1 MILSEKR
8 YEKILQTIIAEYIA
22 TGEPVGSRTISKK
35 SDIGLSAA
43 SIRNIMSDLTELGY
57 ITQPHVSAGRIPT
70 DLGYRFFVDTSVG
83 LRSLDIKEQAAI
95 ESLLSSAVADLRDLL
110 RRSSWIL
117 AGLSKQAG
125 VVAAAAVAEQTFK
138 TIEFIKVAE
147 DRILVVLVST
157 GGTIQNRLIHDED
170 AINQETLE
178 MYSRMLNDMLKD
190 LDLRQARERI
200 EDELKKEKTLMDVV
214 LAKVLRFGQT
224 ILSDD
229 PTRELFIEGQ
239 SNILDEPE
247 FAQID
252 RLRALLTTFE
262 QKSNLLK
269 ILDKTLEAKGVQIM
283 IGSEHGL
290 DTIESCSIVAYPIH
304 AQKIPLGSIAVI
316 GPKRMDYQK
325 VISVVDTT
333 ALILTRLIKKLVE
346 TAV

>member
-1 MILSEKR
+1 MNLSEKR

-22 TGEPVGSRTISKK
+22 TGEPVGSRTISKR

-43 SIRNIMSDLTELGY
+43 SIRNIMSDLTESGY

-70 DLGYRFFVDTSVG
+70 DLGYRYYVDTRVG
-83 LRSLDIKEQAAI
+83 LGQVDLKEQAAI

-125 VVAAAAVAEQTFK
+125 IVAAAAVAEQTFK
-138 TIEFIKVAE
+138 AIEFIKVAD
-147 DRILVVLVST
+147 DRVLVVLVST
-157 GGTIQNRLIHDED
+157 GGSVQNRLIYDED
-170 AINQETLE
+170 GIKQETLE
-178 MYSRMLNDMLKD
+178 SYSRMLNDMLKD

-200 EDELKKEKTLMDVV
+200 EQELKKEKTLVDVV
-214 LAKVLRFGQT
+214 LAKVLRLGQT

-229 PTRELFIEGQ
+229 PSRELFIEGQ

-247 FAQID
+247 FAQVE

-269 ILDKTLEAKGVQIM
+269 ILDKTLEAQGVQIL

-290 DTIESCSIVAYPIH
+290 DSIESCSIVAYPIH
-304 AQKIPLGSIAVI
+304 AHEIALGSIAVI

-333 ALILTRLIKKLVE
+333 ALILTRLLKKLVE
-346 TAV
+346 NAV

>member
-1 MILSEKR
+1 MNLSEKR

-43 SIRNIMSDLTELGY
+43 SIRNVMSDLTDSGY
-57 ITQPHVSAGRIPT
+57 IMQPHVSAGRVPT
-70 DLGYRFFVDTSVG
+70 DLGYRFYVDNTVG
-83 LRSLDIKEQAAI
+83 PGRLNVKEQAAI

-125 VVAAAAVAEQTFK
+125 VVAAAAVVEQTFK

-157 GGTIQNRLIHDED
+157 GGLVQNRLIYDED
-170 AINQETLE
+170 NIKQETLE
-178 MYSRMLNDMLKD
+178 SYSRMLNDMLKD

-200 EDELKKEKTLMDVV
+200 DQELKKEKTLVDVV

-229 PTRELFIEGQ
+229 PSRELFIEGQ

-247 FAQID
+247 FAQIE

-269 ILDKTLEAKGVQIM
+269 ILDRTLEAQGVQIL

-290 DTIESCSIVAYPIH
+290 DSIESCSIVAYPIH
-304 AQKIPLGSIAVI
+304 AQNIPLGSIAVI

-333 ALILTRLIKKLVE
+333 ALILTRLLKKLVE
-346 TAV
+346 SAV

>member
-1 MILSEKR
+1 MNLSEKR

-22 TGEPVGSRTISKK
+22 TGEPVGSRPISKRP
-35 SDIGLSAA
+35 DIGLSAA
-43 SIRNIMSDLTELGY
+43 SIRNIMSDLTESGY

-70 DLGYRFFVDTSVG
+70 DLGYRYYVDTRVG
-83 LRSLDIKEQAAI
+83 LGQVDLKEQAAI

-125 VVAAAAVAEQTFK
+125 VVAAVAVAEQTFK
-138 TIEFIKVAE
+138 AIEFIKVAD
-147 DRILVVLVST
+147 DRVLVVLVST
-157 GGTIQNRLIHDED
+157 GGLVQNRLIYDED
-170 AINQETLE
+170 GIKQETLE
-178 MYSRMLNDMLKD
+178 SYSRMLNDMLKD

-200 EDELKKEKTLMDVV
+200 GEELKKEKTLVDVV
-214 LAKVLRFGQT
+214 LAKVLRLGQT

-229 PTRELFIEGQ
+229 PSRELFIEGQ

-247 FAQID
+247 FAQVE

-269 ILDKTLEAKGVQIM
+269 ILDKTLEAQGVQIL

-290 DTIESCSIVAYPIH
+290 DSIESCSIVAYPIH

-333 ALILTRLIKKLVE
+333 ALILTRLLKKLVE
-346 TAV
+346 NTV

>member
-1 MILSEKR
+1 MNLSETR
-8 YEKILQTIIAEYIA
+8 NEKILKTIIAEYIA
-22 TGEPVGSRTISKK
+22 TGEPVGSRTISRK

-43 SIRNIMSDLTELGY
+43 SIRNVMSDLTEFGY
-57 ITQPHVSAGRIPT
+57 LMQPHVSAGRVPT
-70 DLGYRFFVDTSVG
+70 DRGYRFYVDTTVEPGQLGVG
-83 LRSLDIKEQAAI
+83 EQAAI

-110 RRSSWIL
+110 RRSSSVL

-125 VVAAAAVAEQTFK
+125 VVAAVAALEQAFK
-138 TIEFIKVAE
+138 TIEFVKVAE
-147 DRILVVLVST
+147 DRILVVLIST
-157 GGTIQNRLIHDED
+157 SGFVQNRIIYDED

-178 MYSRMLNDMLKD
+178 SYSRMLNDMLKD

-200 EDELKKEKTLMDVV
+200 DQELKKEKTLMDTV
-214 LAKVLRFGQT
+214 LAKVLRFGQA
-224 ILSDD
+224 ILSED
-229 PTRELFIEGQ
+229 PSRELFIEGQ

-247 FAQID
+247 FAQVET
-252 RLRALLTTFE
+252 LKALLSTFE

-269 ILDKTLEAKGVQIM
+269 ILDKTLEAKGIQIL

-290 DTIESCSIVAYPIH
+290 DSIESCSIVAYPIH
-304 AQKIPLGSIAVI
+304 TKEVALGSIAVI

-333 ALILTRLIKKLVE
+333 ALILTRLLKKLVE